1 MSNIAY
7 ELFASR
13 LKESM
18 NQQQMKP
25 IDLLHLAEEQNLKL
39 GKSHI
44 SQYVN
49 GKTMPRAEILQFLAD
64 ALQVDADWLA
74 GRTGSA
80 QDFSSEKLNSGGTKL
95 SSEFNFCPH
104 PDTVNGSSAAGS
116 VQSSAFSKRSDS
128 VQKKSSSR
136 QDGSD
141 FSVPSAS
148 QPTLFKKSSKLNN
161 VLYDVRGPVVDE
173 AERMESSGV
182 QILKLN
188 IGNPAPFGFRTPDE
202 VIYDMRQ
209 QLTECE
215 GYSPAKGLFA
225 ARKAIMQYA
234 QRADQFK
241 HVRPAGR
248 RG

>member
-80 QDFSSEKLNSGGTKL
+80 QDFSSEKLNSGSTKL

-104 PDTVNGSSAAGS
+104 PDTVNGFLRRRFSSIFCILQTFRFGS
-116 VQSSAFSKRSDS
+116 EEIFFPSGWFRLFRS
-128 VQKKSSSR
+128 VC
-136 QDGSD
+136 
-141 FSVPSAS
+141 F
-148 QPTLFKKSSKLNN
+148 
-161 VLYDVRGPVVDE
+161 
-173 AERMESSGV
+173 
-182 QILKLN
+182 
-188 IGNPAPFGFRTPDE
+188 PADA
-202 VIYDMRQ
+202 V
-209 QLTECE
+209 
-215 GYSPAKGLFA
+215 
-225 ARKAIMQYA
+225 
-234 QRADQFK
+234 
-241 HVRPAGR
+241 
-248 RG
+248 

>member
-74 GRTGSA
+74 GRTGSV
-80 QDFSSEKLNSGGTKL
+80 QDFSSEKLNSGST
-95 SSEFNFCPH
+95 
-104 PDTVNGSSAAGS
+104 
-116 VQSSAFSKRSDS
+116 
-128 VQKKSSSR
+128 
-136 QDGSD
+136 
-141 FSVPSAS
+141 
-148 QPTLFKKSSKLNN
+148 
-161 VLYDVRGPVVDE
+161 
-173 AERMESSGV
+173 
-182 QILKLN
+182 
-188 IGNPAPFGFRTPDE
+188 
-202 VIYDMRQ
+202 
-209 QLTECE
+209 
-215 GYSPAKGLFA
+215 
-225 ARKAIMQYA
+225 
-234 QRADQFK
+234 
-241 HVRPAGR
+241 
-248 RG
+248 

>member
-13 LKESM
+13 LKDSM

-80 QDFSSEKLNSGGTKL
+80 QDFSSEKLNSGST
-95 SSEFNFCPH
+95 
-104 PDTVNGSSAAGS
+104 
-116 VQSSAFSKRSDS
+116 
-128 VQKKSSSR
+128 
-136 QDGSD
+136 
-141 FSVPSAS
+141 
-148 QPTLFKKSSKLNN
+148 
-161 VLYDVRGPVVDE
+161 
-173 AERMESSGV
+173 
-182 QILKLN
+182 
-188 IGNPAPFGFRTPDE
+188 
-202 VIYDMRQ
+202 
-209 QLTECE
+209 
-215 GYSPAKGLFA
+215 
-225 ARKAIMQYA
+225 
-234 QRADQFK
+234 
-241 HVRPAGR
+241 
-248 RG
+248 

>member
-64 ALQVDADWLA
+64 ALQVEADWLA

-80 QDFSSEKLNSGGTKL
+80 QNFSSEKLNSGSTKL
-95 SSEFNFCPH
+95 PTEFNFCPH
-104 PDTVNGSSAAGS
+104 PDTVNGSSSAGS
-116 VQSSAFSKRSDS
+116 VQSSAFSKRFDS
-128 VQKKSSSR
+128 VQKKTFSR

-141 FSVPSAS
+141 FPLRPLPSRRC
-148 QPTLFKKSSKLNN
+148 LKSLPN
-161 VLYDVRGPVVDE
+161 
-173 AERMESSGV
+173 
-182 QILKLN
+182 
-188 IGNPAPFGFRTPDE
+188 
-202 VIYDMRQ
+202 
-209 QLTECE
+209 
-215 GYSPAKGLFA
+215 
-225 ARKAIMQYA
+225 
-234 QRADQFK
+234 
-241 HVRPAGR
+241 
-248 RG
+248 

>member
-74 GRTGSA
+74 GRTGSV
-80 QDFSSEKLNSGGTKL
+80 QDFSSEKLNSGSTKL
-95 SSEFNFCPH
+95 
-104 PDTVNGSSAAGS
+104 
-116 VQSSAFSKRSDS
+116 
-128 VQKKSSSR
+128 
-136 QDGSD
+136 
-141 FSVPSAS
+141 
-148 QPTLFKKSSKLNN
+148 PTET
-161 VLYDVRGPVVDE
+161 LYG
-173 AERMESSGV
+173 
-182 QILKLN
+182 K
-188 IGNPAPFGFRTPDE
+188 
-202 VIYDMRQ
+202 
-209 QLTECE
+209 
-215 GYSPAKGLFA
+215 
-225 ARKAIMQYA
+225 RKAGIKTGYYRKELLA
-234 QRADQFK
+234 Q
-241 HVRPAGR
+241 
-248 RG
+248 

>member
-95 SSEFNFCPH
+95 SSEFNFRPH

-116 VQSSAFSKRSDS
+116 VQSSA
-128 VQKKSSSR
+128 
-136 QDGSD
+136 
-141 FSVPSAS
+141 
-148 QPTLFKKSSKLNN
+148 
-161 VLYDVRGPVVDE
+161 
-173 AERMESSGV
+173 
-182 QILKLN
+182 
-188 IGNPAPFGFRTPDE
+188 
-202 VIYDMRQ
+202 
-209 QLTECE
+209 
-215 GYSPAKGLFA
+215 
-225 ARKAIMQYA
+225 
-234 QRADQFK
+234 
-241 HVRPAGR
+241 
-248 RG
+248 

>member
-104 PDTVNGSSAAGS
+104 PDTVQFNLLHSPNVPIRFRRNLLPVRT
-116 VQSSAFSKRSDS
+116 VQTFPFRLL
-128 VQKKSSSR
+128 
-136 QDGSD
+136 
-141 FSVPSAS
+141 PS
-148 QPTLFKKSSKLNN
+148 
-161 VLYDVRGPVVDE
+161 
-173 AERMESSGV
+173 
-182 QILKLN
+182 
-188 IGNPAPFGFRTPDE
+188 
-202 VIYDMRQ
+202 
-209 QLTECE
+209 
-215 GYSPAKGLFA
+215 
-225 ARKAIMQYA
+225 
-234 QRADQFK
+234 
-241 HVRPAGR
+241 
-248 RG
+248 

>member
-80 QDFSSEKLNSGGTKL
+80 QDFSSEKLNSRQY
-95 SSEFNFCPH
+95 EAFER
-104 PDTVNGSSAAGS
+104 
-116 VQSSAFSKRSDS
+116 VQFLP
-128 VQKKSSSR
+128 SSR
-136 QDGSD
+136 HGQRFLRRRFGSI
-141 FSVPSAS
+141 FCILQTFRFGSEEIFFPSGWFRLFRSVC
-148 QPTLFKKSSKLNN
+148 F
-161 VLYDVRGPVVDE
+161 
-173 AERMESSGV
+173 
-182 QILKLN
+182 
-188 IGNPAPFGFRTPDE
+188 PADA
-202 VIYDMRQ
+202 V
-209 QLTECE
+209 
-215 GYSPAKGLFA
+215 
-225 ARKAIMQYA
+225 
-234 QRADQFK
+234 
-241 HVRPAGR
+241 
-248 RG
+248 

>member
-74 GRTGSA
+74 GRTGSCLLYTSDA
-80 QDFSSEKLNSGGTKL
+80 ADDLLCVDLGGL
-95 SSEFNFCPH
+95 
-104 PDTVNGSSAAGS
+104 
-116 VQSSAFSKRSDS
+116 RLI
-128 VQKKSSSR
+128 KKKNR
-136 QDGSD
+136 
-141 FSVPSAS
+141 
-148 QPTLFKKSSKLNN
+148 
-161 VLYDVRGPVVDE
+161 
-173 AERMESSGV
+173 
-182 QILKLN
+182 
-188 IGNPAPFGFRTPDE
+188 
-202 VIYDMRQ
+202 
-209 QLTECE
+209 
-215 GYSPAKGLFA
+215 
-225 ARKAIMQYA
+225 
-234 QRADQFK
+234 
-241 HVRPAGR
+241 RP
-248 RG
+248 

>member
-80 QDFSSEKLNSGGTKL
+80 QDFSSEKLNSGSTKL
-95 SSEFNFCPH
+95 SSEFNFLIQTRS
-104 PDTVNGSSAAGS
+104 TVSPPQ
-116 VQSSAFSKRSDS
+116 VQFNLLHSPNVPIRFRRNLLPVRM
-128 VQKKSSSR
+128 VQTFPLRLLPSRRCLKSL
-136 QDGSD
+136 
-141 FSVPSAS
+141 P
-148 QPTLFKKSSKLNN
+148 N
-161 VLYDVRGPVVDE
+161 
-173 AERMESSGV
+173 
-182 QILKLN
+182 
-188 IGNPAPFGFRTPDE
+188 
-202 VIYDMRQ
+202 
-209 QLTECE
+209 
-215 GYSPAKGLFA
+215 
-225 ARKAIMQYA
+225 
-234 QRADQFK
+234 
-241 HVRPAGR
+241 
-248 RG
+248 

>member
-74 GRTGSA
+74 GRTGSV
-80 QDFSSEKLNSGGTKL
+80 QDFSSEKLNSGSTKL
-95 SSEFNFCPH
+95 PTEFNFCPH
-104 PDTVNGSSAAGS
+104 PDTVNGSSSAGS
-116 VQSSAFSKRSDS
+116 VQFSCGE
-128 VQKKSSSR
+128 SR
-136 QDGSD
+136 CK
-141 FSVPSAS
+141 
-148 QPTLFKKSSKLNN
+148 TC
-161 VLYDVRGPVVDE
+161 R
-173 AERMESSGV
+173 R
-182 QILKLN
+182 
-188 IGNPAPFGFRTPDE
+188 
-202 VIYDMRQ
+202 RQ
-209 QLTECE
+209 NT
-215 GYSPAKGLFA
+215 
-225 ARKAIMQYA
+225 R
-234 QRADQFK
+234 
-241 HVRPAGR
+241 
-248 RG
+248 

>member
-80 QDFSSEKLNSGGTKL
+80 QDFSSEKLK
-95 SSEFNFCPH
+95 
-104 PDTVNGSSAAGS
+104 
-116 VQSSAFSKRSDS
+116 
-128 VQKKSSSR
+128 
-136 QDGSD
+136 
-141 FSVPSAS
+141 
-148 QPTLFKKSSKLNN
+148 
-161 VLYDVRGPVVDE
+161 
-173 AERMESSGV
+173 
-182 QILKLN
+182 LKLKLKYFFIFFFYFLGVMIN
-188 IGNPAPFGFRTPDE
+188 
-202 VIYDMRQ
+202 
-209 QLTECE
+209 
-215 GYSPAKGLFA
+215 LF
-225 ARKAIMQYA
+225 
-234 QRADQFK
+234 FK
-241 HVRPAGR
+241 IFF
-248 RG
+248 